1 MLQLFVILS
10 TIIVVFSQSFAEFEH
25 MSMINYNGVNSYNNA
40 LYVDYY
46 NNDDDIEVEV
56 DVEVEIEVQVQEEV
70 EVEVDVVV

>member
-10 TIIVVFSQSFAEFEH
+10 SIIMAFSQSFAEFEH

-46 NNDDDIEVEV
+46 NNDDDDVEVEV
-56 DVEVEIEVQVQEEV
+56 DVEVQVELEV
-70 EVEVDVVV
+70 ELDVDVVV

>member
-10 TIIVVFSQSFAEFEH
+10 SIIMAFSQSFAEFEH

-46 NNDDDIEVEV
+46 NNDDDDVEVEV
-56 DVEVEIEVQVQEEV
+56 DVEIEVQVQEEV
-70 EVEVDVVV
+70 EVDVDVVV